1 MRDIKTPVKSAEKP
15 ATNAAPF
22 LLRTDNDGTDGVTTL
37 TLNRP
42 DELNALSEGML
53 AALQTELDDIAEDR
67 SVRVVVLA
75 GDGRAFCA
83 GHNLKQMRANYSLE
97 YQQELFATCSKMM
110 QSVLRLPQPVI
121 AKVRGLATAAGCQL
135 VATCDLAV
143 AADTARLATSGINV
157 GLFCSTPGVAVGR
170 ALPRKH
176 AMDLLLTGDFLE
188 APRAAE
194 IGLINRAV
202 PEERLDEDVAELA
215 VKLARKSAHALAL
228 GKQSFYRQL
237 EMGITDAYAFAGDEM
252 ARNMMDRDAAEG
264 IDAFIEK
271 RDPEWDQGPR
281 PDSTDED
288 D

>member
-1 MRDIKTPVKSAEKP
+1 MSDSQTIEKQ
-15 ATNAAPF
+15 ATDTAPF
-22 LLRTDNDGTDGVTTL
+22 VLRTDNDGADGVTSL

-53 AALQTELDDIAEDR
+53 AAMQSELDAIAADR

-75 GDGRAFCA
+75 GAGRAFCA

-97 YQQELFATCSKMM
+97 YQTALFATCSTMM

-135 VATCDLAV
+135 VATCDLAI
-143 AADTARLATSGINV
+143 AADTSRLATSGINV

-176 AMDLLLTGDFLE
+176 AMDLLLTGDFLD

-202 PEERLDEDVAELA
+202 PEERLDEEVA
-215 VKLARKSAHALAL
+215 ARVRAPMPLRWA
-228 GKQSFYRQL
+228 
-237 EMGITDAYAFAGDEM
+237 
-252 ARNMMDRDAAEG
+252 N
-264 IDAFIEK
+264 
-271 RDPEWDQGPR
+271 R
-281 PDSTDED
+281 PSTASSKWASRMPMPLPATRWRAT
-288 D
+288 

>member
-1 MRDIKTPVKSAEKP
+1 MSDSQTIEKQ
-15 ATNAAPF
+15 ATDTAPF
-22 LLRTDNDGTDGVTTL
+22 VLRTDNDGADGVTSL

-53 AALQTELDDIAEDR
+53 AALQRELDDIAADR

-75 GDGRAFCA
+75 GAGRAFCA

-97 YQQELFATCSKMM
+97 YQTALFATCSTMM

-135 VATCDLAV
+135 VATCDLAI
-143 AADTARLATSGINV
+143 AADTSRLATSGINV

-176 AMDLLLTGDFLE
+176 AMDLLLTGDFLD

-202 PEERLDEDVAELA
+202 PEERLDEEVAALA
-215 VKLARKSAHALAL
+215 AKLARKSAHALAL
-228 GKQSFYRQL
+228 GKQAFYRQL

-281 PDSTDED
+281 GDKD
-288 D
+288 

>member
-1 MRDIKTPVKSAEKP
+1 MSDTKTLEK
-15 ATNAAPF
+15 TKDDTAPF
-22 LLRTDNDGTDGVTTL
+22 VLRDDDAGAPGVTRL

-53 AALQTELDDIAEDR
+53 AALQAELDAIAANR
-67 SVRVVVLA
+67 AVRVVVLTGA
-75 GDGRAFCA
+75 GRAFCA

-97 YQQELFATCSKMM
+97 YQQSLFATCSKMM
-110 QSVLRLPQPVI
+110 QSLLRLPQPVI
-121 AKVRGLATAAGCQL
+121 AEVRGLATAAGCQL
-135 VATCDLAV
+135 VATCDLAI
-143 AADTARLATSGINV
+143 ATDTARLATSGINV

-170 ALPRKH
+170 AVARKH
-176 AMDLLLTGDFLE
+176 AMDLLLTGDFLD

-202 PEERLDEDVAELA
+202 PEALIDETVGELA
-215 VKLARKSAHALAL
+215 AKLARKSAHALAL
-228 GKQSFYRQL
+228 GKQAFYRQL

-271 RDPEWDQGPR
+271 RDPDWDHGPR
-281 PDSTDED
+281 EGD
-288 D
+288 DG

>member
-1 MRDIKTPVKSAEKP
+1 MSDTETREKP
-15 ATNAAPF
+15 ATDAGPF
-22 LLRTDNDGTDGVTTL
+22 VLRTNNDGAEGVTTL

-53 AALQTELDDIAEDR
+53 AALQSELDNIADDR

-75 GDGRAFCA
+75 GSGRAFCA
-83 GHNLKQMRANYSLE
+83 GHNLKQMRANYSLK
-97 YQQELFATCSKMM
+97 YQQALFATCSTMM

-135 VATCDLAV
+135 VATCDLAI
-143 AADTARLATSGINV
+143 AADTSRLATSGINV

-202 PEERLDEDVAELA
+202 PEALLDEQVAELA
-215 VKLARKSAHALAL
+215 AKLARKSAHALAL
-228 GKQSFYRQL
+228 GKQAFYRQL
-237 EMGITDAYAFAGDEM
+237 EMPITDAYAFAGDEM

-281 PDSTDED
+281 PHRGKGD